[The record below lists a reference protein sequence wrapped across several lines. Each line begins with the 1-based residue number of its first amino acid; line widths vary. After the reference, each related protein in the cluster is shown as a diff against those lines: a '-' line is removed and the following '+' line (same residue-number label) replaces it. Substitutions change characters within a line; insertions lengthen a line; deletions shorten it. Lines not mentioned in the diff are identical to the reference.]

1 MDGIVQINSTAGYC
15 WRFPL
20 SRYFSHRLIV
30 ALLFAQAR
38 RSCLNCFT
46 IVAMPGVPDYE
57 NRSEEEVAEAS
68 QAGSQVGLFNELIA
82 QLVQVHQQALSD
94 QAALRE
100 EVLRLQDPSD
110 GRTKSEE
117 SSQIPPST
125 VNHPKDAP
133 DVADDLSS
141 SSGQKV
147 SPVEDQVQGAR
158 SSAASMTSMTSMI
171 TRPPNQPPKFPIRP
185 GWLKEP
191 KHSTV
196 QRHRQTTYDLEGRSS
211 VVDGDDDSQIV
222 ASQSPCAIHQQMSE

>member
-1 MDGIVQINSTAGYC
+1 
-15 WRFPL
+15 
-20 SRYFSHRLIV
+20 
-30 ALLFAQAR
+30 
-38 RSCLNCFT
+38 
-46 IVAMPGVPDYE
+46 MPGVPDYE

-171 TRPPNQPPKFPIRP
+171 TRPSEPASKVPNPA
-185 GWLKEP
+185 WLAEGTK
-191 KHSTV
+191 TF
-196 QRHRQTTYDLEGRSS
+196 HRSKT
-211 VVDGDDDSQIV
+211 
-222 ASQSPCAIHQQMSE
+222 